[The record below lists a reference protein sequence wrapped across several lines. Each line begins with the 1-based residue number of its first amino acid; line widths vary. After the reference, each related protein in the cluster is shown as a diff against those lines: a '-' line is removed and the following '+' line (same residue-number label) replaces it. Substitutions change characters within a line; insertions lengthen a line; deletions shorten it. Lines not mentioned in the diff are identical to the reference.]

1 MLFVVG
7 INFKHIQIIAMHPPL
22 LTIYYLYSKFIN
34 FDKRN
39 STNHKAFGW
48 LFRIVQRQTLPN
60 TIHLTQE
67 NVFVVK

>member
-34 FDKRN
+34 FDKI
-39 STNHKAFGW
+39 SYCEGCWFGAR
-48 LFRIVQRQTLPN
+48 LVVVAKNYLLPL
-60 TIHLTQE
+60 I
-67 NVFVVK
+67 

>member
-34 FDKRN
+34 FDKI
-39 STNHKAFGW
+39 SYCEGC
-48 LFRIVQRQTLPN
+48 
-60 TIHLTQE
+60 
-67 NVFVVK
+67 